1 MIQVPLFYHSPRLT
15 TPLKQSSILMLGQK
29 SAEVFENVTSL
40 ILYFS
45 QDKNCRETVS
55 QQITF

>member
-1 MIQVPLFYHSPRLT
+1 
-15 TPLKQSSILMLGQK
+15 MLGHK